1 MRSAADSDTA
11 AARQLAQ
18 PSVLLVEDDPGDALL
33 VEELVA
39 DSALKMR
46 LQWVRSMAEA
56 REALASAVPDCVLL
70 DLHLPDAHGL
80 EAVSMV
86 RSLADQVAVV
96 VLTGLA
102 EEETGS
108 AAVAAGAQ
116 DYLVKGRVEPEL
128 FGRAVRYA
136 IQRKQAEQ
144 AAVALQASQMQA
156 QENARLERGLLP
168 RPLLGGAGVDV
179 VARYRPG
186 RAQALLGGDFYDIVQ
201 SADGAVHALIG
212 DVSGHGPDEAA
223 LGVALRIAWRTLVLS
238 GVTGSEQVGR
248 LEEIMLAERVKPYVF
263 ATLTSLSVPAGAQH
277 ARLTRAGHPGILLRT
292 AGGGVEWVE
301 VAGGPALGVAPGMR
315 LWPVEE
321 VPLPAG
327 SALVL
332 FTDGLFEGHTGHG
345 RERLGEEGRLGLAR
359 EVGALTP
366 AAFVDTLIQRAENL
380 AEAQG
385 GLADDVA
392 VVHLHWRGDRDADAD
407 GDEDGDAGK
416 DRAGDSAVT
425 EGNSASAA
433 AEGRRVEDRHQNSI
447 GEQRR
452 G

>member
-1 MRSAADSDTA
+1 MRSVGESDTA
-11 AARQLAQ
+11 AARQLSQ
-18 PSVLLVEDDPGDALL
+18 PLVLLVEDDAGDALL

-56 REALASAVPDCVLL
+56 REALAFEVPDCVLL
-70 DLHLPDAHGL
+70 DLHLPDAQGL

-86 RSLADQVAVV
+86 RSHADQVAIV

-116 DYLVKGRVEPEL
+116 DYLVKGRVEPDL

-144 AAVALQASQMQA
+144 AAVALQAGQMQA
-156 QENARLERGLLP
+156 QENTRLERGLLP
-168 RPLLGGAGVDV
+168 RPLLNSAGVDV

-201 SADGAVHALIG
+201 SADGTVHALIG

-238 GVTGSEQVGR
+238 GITGPEQVGR

-263 ATLTSLSVPAGAQH
+263 ATLTSLSVPAGAPY
-277 ARLTRAGHPGILLRT
+277 ARLTRAGHPGMLLRT
-292 AGGGVEWVE
+292 PDGGVEWVE
-301 VAGGPALGVAPGMR
+301 VAGGPALGVAPGVP

-321 VPLPAG
+321 VTLPAG

-332 FTDGLFEGHTGHG
+332 FTDGLFEGHIGKG
-345 RERLGEEGRLGLAR
+345 RERLGEERLLDLAR
-359 EVGALTP
+359 ELGALTP
-366 AAFVDTLIQRAENL
+366 SAFVDTLIQRAENL
-380 AEAQG
+380 AEEQG

-392 VVHLHWRGDRDADAD
+392 VVHLHWHGD
-407 GDEDGDAGK
+407 GEGPTE
-416 DRAGDSAVT
+416 AVT
-425 EGNSASAA
+425 EGRYKS
-433 AEGRRVEDRHQNSI
+433 SI